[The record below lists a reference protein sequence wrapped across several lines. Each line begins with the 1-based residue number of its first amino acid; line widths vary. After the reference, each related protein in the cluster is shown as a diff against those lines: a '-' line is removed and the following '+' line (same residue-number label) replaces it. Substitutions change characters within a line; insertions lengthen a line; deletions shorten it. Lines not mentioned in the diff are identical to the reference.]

1 MGNPAAFS
9 SVCLRC
15 ILLWFNEDLNIGDKY
30 WEVSEHPTAGC
41 LCGVMRF
48 VGRIIVLAPG
58 HLLSRG
64 PHLLGEQLLRAPP
77 ASWNRLCVHWA
88 GNVSMF
94 KA

>member
-15 ILLWFNEDLNIGDKY
+15 ILLWFNEDLNIGDKR

-48 VGRIIVLAPG
+48 VGRIIR
-58 HLLSRG
+58 SG
-64 PHLLGEQLLRAPP
+64 PWAPP
-77 ASWNRLCVHWA
+77 EQGTTSP
-88 GNVSMF
+88 G
-94 KA
+94 